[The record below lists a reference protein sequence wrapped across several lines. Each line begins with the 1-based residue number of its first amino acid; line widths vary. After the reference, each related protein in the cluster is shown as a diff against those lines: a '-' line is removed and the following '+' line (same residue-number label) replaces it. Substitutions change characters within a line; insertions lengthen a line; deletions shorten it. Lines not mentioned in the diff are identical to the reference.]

1 MIKATKTKSGKYT
14 TLVPY
19 YTADGKRHFKRFTDD
34 TERKTINKAMSFTA
48 EMNFLA
54 TNITVAQALE
64 KYISSRRNLSPSTIR
79 GYRSIQRNNFVE
91 LQKKEV
97 SRLSSALIQTYVD
110 QENDKGLSP
119 KSIINAYNLIAS
131 ALKETCNISFNNIKL
146 PKIQKHK
153 KILIN
158 KTLIEQIIVATQG
171 RACELP
177 VLFAITCGL
186 RISEICGLKW
196 SDYDGENII
205 IQRAM
210 VRGPDG
216 YVVKET
222 NKTYAGNRVVI
233 LPNCVREKLDNQ
245 KRKSDFIITQK
256 PSKVYES
263 YKAALKAHS
272 LPDMNFHFLRHINT
286 SIMIA
291 LNIQPQYAMQRNGWD
306 SDYMYKNTYAEIIT
320 EEMKKSHEIINETF
334 DEIAKK
340 CVAFCVTKS

>member
-1 MIKATKTKSGKYT
+1 
-14 TLVPY
+14 
-19 YTADGKRHFKRFTDD
+19 
-34 TERKTINKAMSFTA
+34 
-48 EMNFLA
+48 
-54 TNITVAQALE
+54 
-64 KYISSRRNLSPSTIR
+64 
-79 GYRSIQRNNFVE
+79 
-91 LQKKEV
+91 
-97 SRLSSALIQTYVD
+97 
-110 QENDKGLSP
+110 
-119 KSIINAYNLIAS
+119 
-131 ALKETCNISFNNIKL
+131 
-146 PKIQKHK
+146 
-153 KILIN
+153 
-158 KTLIEQIIVATQG
+158 
-171 RACELP
+171 
-177 VLFAITCGL
+177 
-186 RISEICGLKW
+186 
-196 SDYDGENII
+196 
-205 IQRAM
+205 M